1 MWSAGWRPICRDVK
15 DDDSFIDD
23 VFYCF
28 LLCTMIDS
36 ADNVTH
42 MLPVTGPM
50 RLQFA
55 TDATDAAPLFVAELT
70 QDLLGDWVVTQLWS
84 GKPQARGG
92 GRVTVVSDQDAG
104 FKMLQNI
111 AQKKEKSG
119 YRLI

>member
-1 MWSAGWRPICRDVK
+1 
-15 DDDSFIDD
+15 
-23 VFYCF
+23 
-28 LLCTMIDS
+28 
-36 ADNVTH
+36 
-42 MLPVTGPM
+42 M